1 MKVDEF
7 NPANIENGMNYKF
20 DKYFF
25 SGDKIRAVIIVYIII
40 SLIFN
45 VLYLISFISILR
57 RKPKKRIHLI
67 LMSNILLINFVHTF
81 SYLYEWILQNVNNN
95 SSLYIDNNGIKCVKQ
110 DCKNSDYNRIGGL
123 LVGNM
128 DNMTACK
135 TQAFFLV
142 FSSLSQDIIIN
153 IFFYLINKTNK
164 LKQKIIIRFLI
175 GAGYVFPIV
184 FAVIYLVI
192 GAFGLNDKFCFIKK
206 FDFDEDIKL
215 TKENQTKYK
224 LDKKYIPLICLFY
237 LIRIINIVI
246 SGGFLY
252 KIVNYVAKNKL
263 RKMYIFKS
271 FSFLFV
277 QIITIIIGIIYTL
290 GGMINTKFG
299 RNFVDVYLIVN
310 TIDGVIFPLAS
321 YFANKMYKLLCRND
335 DGDYSIDLLSSDS
348 TDNDVTTNNMTLQNQ
363 TKAED
368 KTGTTNIRDTRNN
381 FDLTY

>member
-1 MKVDEF
+1 
-7 NPANIENGMNYKF
+7 
-20 DKYFF
+20 
-25 SGDKIRAVIIVYIII
+25 
-40 SLIFN
+40 
-45 VLYLISFISILR
+45 
-57 RKPKKRIHLI
+57 
-67 LMSNILLINFVHTF
+67 
-81 SYLYEWILQNVNNN
+81 
-95 SSLYIDNNGIKCVKQ
+95 
-110 DCKNSDYNRIGGL
+110 
-123 LVGNM
+123 
-128 DNMTACK
+128 
-135 TQAFFLV
+135 
-142 FSSLSQDIIIN
+142 LSQDIIIN

-164 LKQKIIIRFLI
+164 LKQKIIILFLI
-175 GAGYVFPIV
+175 GAGYAFPIV
-184 FAVIYLVI
+184 FSVIYLVI

-206 FDFDEDIKL
+206 FDFDENMKL

-224 LDKKYIPLICLFY
+224 LDKNYIPLICLFY

-310 TIDGVIFPLAS
+310 TIDGVIFPLSS

-348 TDNDVTTNNMTLQNQ
+348 TDNDITTNNMTLQNQ
-363 TKAED
+363 AKAED
-368 KTGTTNIRDTRNN
+368 KTVTTNIKDTRNN

>member
-1 MKVDEF
+1 M
-7 NPANIENGMNYKF
+7 
-20 DKYFF
+20 
-25 SGDKIRAVIIVYIII
+25 
-40 SLIFN
+40 IFN

-95 SSLYIDNNGIKCVKQ
+95 SSLYIDNNGIKCDKP
-110 DCKNSDYNRIGGL
+110 DCNNSENHRIGGL

-128 DNMTACK
+128 DNMAACK

-164 LKQKIIIRFLI
+164 LKQKIIILFLI
-175 GAGYVFPIV
+175 GAGYAFPIV
-184 FAVIYLVI
+184 FSVIYLVI

-206 FDFDEDIKL
+206 FDFVEDMEL

-224 LDKKYIPLICLFY
+224 LDKNYIPLICLFY

-290 GGMINTKFG
+290 GGMINTKFS

-310 TIDGVIFPLAS
+310 TIDGVIFPLSS

-348 TDNDVTTNNMTLQNQ
+348 TDNDITTNNMTLQNQ
-363 TKAED
+363 AKAED
-368 KTGTTNIRDTRNN
+368 KTVTTNIKDTRNN